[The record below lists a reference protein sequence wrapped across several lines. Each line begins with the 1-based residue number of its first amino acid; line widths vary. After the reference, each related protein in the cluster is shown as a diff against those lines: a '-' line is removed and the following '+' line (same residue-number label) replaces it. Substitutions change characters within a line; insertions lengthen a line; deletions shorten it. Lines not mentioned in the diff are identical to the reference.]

1 MTRDIDEL
9 LARLA
14 ATPIDRP
21 LDALE
26 TTVWTRVDAL
36 RNERTMSQLRAGAV
50 AVALVTGLTAG
61 GFGAVASPRVPTEM
75 SIFTIDAGLSPLLR
89 MDAHS

>member
-1 MTRDIDEL
+1 MTRDLDEL

-14 ATPIDRP
+14 TTPVDRS

-26 TTVWTRVDAL
+26 STVWTRVDAL
-36 RNERTMSQLRAGAV
+36 RSERTMSQLRAGAV

-61 GFGAVASPRVPTEM
+61 GVGAVASPRVPTEM
-75 SIFTIDAGLSPLLR
+75 SIFTVEAGLSPLLR